1 METTL
6 FNLLDKLKK
15 EDKNK
20 YDSVITWDKEKLVN
34 LLINYLNE
42 NMNCKYL
49 YSLIEDINGNSA
61 DTIVLKDSKLFDDE
75 IEGHDLLKYDV
86 ELLIDRRYTK
96 NNGEIIILELNAGA
110 NEINLEYL
118 VESIRAEYI
127 SYSRELINYLEI
139 FVEFLINKKLSN

>member
-20 YDSVITWDKEKLVN
+20 YDSIITWDKEKIVN